1 MHTEELIENQP
12 STVVPTRELPPTGFG
27 GLYFLLATASL
38 MFGLWFIGP
47 RLVEQYYYAA
57 NIGKSRAEYQNAVDQ
72 LQTDPLRNVSQ
83 SYQLVAQKVRPSVVS
98 VNATKTQR
106 DTSGG
111 LGSGVIMSS
120 DGYILTNAHVL
131 EDSTRFF
138 VELHDRRQYE
148 ASLVG
153 SDRRSDLALLKI
165 DAPNLIPAEWGDSDA
180 AEVGSIVW
188 AIGSPYGFQQT
199 VTSGILSGK
208 DRPGDGV
215 NGKQNLLQT
224 DAAVNPG
231 NSGGP
236 LVNSQGNVI
245 GINTS
250 IFGETFQGISF
261 AVPSSTVSFVYKE
274 LKTSGRVTRGFLG
287 VIPAE
292 VDSRDA
298 ERFNLPDLNGAKLQE
313 VNYDSPAYQAGIR
326 VNDIIRRWNGI
337 EIKEFNTLFRLAEMA
352 RPRETVDVTLIR
364 DGRECQT
371 QVTLGEFH
379 QE

>member
-1 MHTEELIENQP
+1 MHTEEQIEHRP
-12 STVVPTRELPPTGFG
+12 STIVPSRELPAAGFG

-57 NIGKSRAEYQNAVDQ
+57 TIGKSRAEYQNAVDQ
-72 LQTDPLRNVSQ
+72 LQSDPLRNVSQ

-98 VNATKTQR
+98 VNAIKTQR

-111 LGSGVIMSS
+111 LGSGVIMSD

-138 VELHDRRQYE
+138 VELHDRRRYE

-165 DAPNLIPAEWGDSDA
+165 DAPNLIPAEWGDSDV

-208 DRPGDGV
+208 DRPGDGTT
-215 NGKQNLLQT
+215 GKQNLLQT

-261 AVPSSTVSFVYKE
+261 AVPSSTVNFVYKE

-326 VNDIIRRWNGI
+326 ANDIVRRWNGI

-352 RPRETVDVTLIR
+352 RPRETVDLTLIR
-364 DGRECQT
+364 DGLERQT
-371 QVTLGEFH
+371 QVTLGEAR
-379 QE
+379 